1 MSENSFLTH
10 LCVPCSINTFQAS
23 GHQMMSQYVRQK
35 DTHVPPCA
43 YDLCTFQNP
52 KWQWRASTACE
63 KAWWCNSLAG
73 ALMKHTEKITVS
85 RLVEQP
91 ESTQSAALKAAPCLA
106 SSPSPIRC
114 CCRSIPPSWPF
125 HACPLLIS
133 RFTALGDLLL
143 SFSSCCLF
151 SDSICFFHS
160 FSRLACCAPCYS
172 VFHLSTHPLICLSPS
187 CNKHHGC
194 RS

>member
-1 MSENSFLTH
+1 MTMT
-10 LCVPCSINTFQAS
+10 SIDC
-23 GHQMMSQYVRQK
+23 M
-35 DTHVPPCA
+35 
-43 YDLCTFQNP
+43 
-52 KWQWRASTACE
+52 W
-63 KAWWCNSLAG
+63 KARWCNSLAG

-106 SSPSPIRC
+106 SSSPIRC

-125 HACPLLIS
+125 HACPLLASIS
-133 RFTALGDLLL
+133 RLAVLGDLLL

-151 SDSICFFHS
+151 SDSICLFPFVQQTGLLRS
-160 FSRLACCAPCYS
+160 LLLS
-172 VFHLSTHPLICLSPS
+172 VFHLSTHPLICLSLS
-187 CNKHHGC
+187 CDKHHGC